1 MGPPRAPKP
10 PKEKAPPKAKAS
22 AGTMLGVASK
32 KRREDFMVLTADVSA
47 LDAQAKAACDLLRAA
62 IFQEMGL
69 LPPTATPTAT
79 TTPTATA
86 TATPSGNS
94 HGRDDFLG
102 DEYDGDTPREG
113 FLNDATA

>member
-22 AGTMLGVASK
+22 AGTMLDVASK

-47 LDAQAKAACDLLRAA
+47 LDAQAKAACDLLRAT

-69 LPPTATPTAT
+69 LPPTAT
-79 TTPTATA
+79 
-86 TATPSGNS
+86 ATPSGDTHS
-94 HGRDDFLG
+94 RDDFLG
-102 DEYDGDTPREG
+102 DELDGDTPREG
-113 FLNDATA
+113 FLDDATA